1 MVINMIWYKKEN
13 NDDIMVSTRVR
24 LARNIAKYPFPNVMN
39 VQDIDSA
46 KKEIIS
52 ALEAE
57 KDTIG
62 ELNVIEMSGAD
73 SLERRVMMEKHL
85 ISSELVEKNQAAVLI
100 SADEELSIMLM
111 EEDHIRIQ
119 SIMGGFVLKEAYEL
133 ANKADDAIEK
143 KVEFAF
149 SEKYGYLT
157 ACPTNV
163 GTGMRASVM
172 MHLPALTMTGN
183 IDRIIKSASNLGLEV
198 RGLYGEGSKA
208 YGSLY
213 QLSNRITLGISDDE
227 IIEKLEN
234 IASQIKSREEEAR
247 NAIKDKNEVSDRLW
261 RSLGTL
267 KYARSLNSREAKT
280 LLSDYILGI
289 NMGIIDEKIKQ
300 NPIELM
306 VLTEPA
312 NIGKIA
318 GGALL
323 DAGERDIKRAEIVR
337 SSV

>member
-1 MVINMIWYKKEN
+1 MIWYKKNN

-24 LARNIAKYPFPNVMN
+24 LARNVLKYPFPNVMTK
-39 VQDIDSA
+39 QDIDGA
-46 KKEIIS
+46 KKDIIA
-52 ALEAE
+52 ALEKE
-57 KDTIG
+57 KEVIG
-62 ELNVIEMSGAD
+62 ELKFVEMSD
-73 SLERRVMMEKHL
+73 TDIPERRVMMEKHL
-85 ISSELVEKNQAAVLI
+85 ISSELVDKNGAAVAV
-100 SADEELSIMLM
+100 SPDEELSIMLM

-119 SIMGGFVLKEAYEL
+119 SIIGGFAIKEAYEL
-133 ANKADDAIEK
+133 ANKADDVIEK
-143 KVEFAF
+143 HVEFAF

-157 ACPTNV
+157 ACPTNT

-213 QLSNRITLGISDDE
+213 QLSNRITLGLSEEE

-234 IASQIKSREEEAR
+234 IAGQIKSREEEAR
-247 NAIKDKNEVSDRLW
+247 AAIKDKAEVADRLW

-267 KYARSLNSREAKT
+267 KYARSLSSREAKT
-280 LLSDYILGI
+280 LLSDYILGSS
-289 NMGIIDEKIKQ
+289 MGIIDEKINQ
-300 NPIELM
+300 SPIELM

-312 NIGKIA
+312 HIGKIA
-318 GGALL
+318 GNAELS
-323 DAGERDIKRAEIVR
+323 AGERDLKRAEIVR

>member
-1 MVINMIWYKKEN
+1 MIWYKKN
-13 NDDIMVSTRVR
+13 SNDDIMVSTRVR
-24 LARNIAKYPFPNVMN
+24 LARNVAKYPFPNVMTK
-39 VQDIDSA
+39 QDIDGA
-46 KKEIIS
+46 KQDIIS
-52 ALEAE
+52 ALENE
-57 KDTIG
+57 KAVVG
-62 ELNVIEMSGAD
+62 ELKFTEMTDTDIS
-73 SLERRVMMEKHL
+73 ERQVLMERHL
-85 ISSELVEKNQAAVLI
+85 ISSELVEKSNAAVAV

-119 SIMGGFVLKEAYEL
+119 SIMGGFALKEAYEL

-143 KVEFAF
+143 HVEFAF

-157 ACPTNV
+157 ACPTNT

-183 IDRIIKSASNLGLEV
+183 IDRIIRSASNLGLEV

-213 QLSNRITLGISDDE
+213 QLSNRITLGLSEEE

-234 IASQIKSREEEAR
+234 IAGQIKSREEEAR
-247 NAIKDKNEVSDRLW
+247 EAIKDKTEVADRLW

-267 KYARSLNSREAKT
+267 RYARSLTSREAKT
-280 LLSDYILGI
+280 LLSDYILGSSI
-289 NMGIIDEKIKQ
+289 GIIDEKIKQ
-300 NPIELM
+300 SPIELM

-312 NIGKIA
+312 NITKIA
-318 GGALL
+318 GGADLS
-323 DAGERDIKRAEIVR
+323 AAERDIKRAEIVR